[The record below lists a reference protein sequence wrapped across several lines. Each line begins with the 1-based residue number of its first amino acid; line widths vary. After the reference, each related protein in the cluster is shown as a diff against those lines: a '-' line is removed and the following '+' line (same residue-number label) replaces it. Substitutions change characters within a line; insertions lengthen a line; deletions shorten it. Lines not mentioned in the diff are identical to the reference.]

1 MTFLNQKII
10 LILNYKSSIKMV
22 LDYKITEENN
32 IQVLVLSGELI
43 DKNQAT
49 DLVKNIDELL
59 IEGKNKLI
67 IDLSNLKYMNSSG
80 LNVLIQLLTKTR
92 TNGGESVIFN
102 VSKKVNDL
110 LVITKLNTLFKV
122 ADSKESAIKMLA

>member
-1 MTFLNQKII
+1 
-10 LILNYKSSIKMV
+10 MV

-32 IQVLVLSGELI
+32 IQVLVLRGELI
-43 DKNQAT
+43 DKNQANN
-49 DLVKNIDELL
+49 LVKDIDSLL
-59 IEGKNKLI
+59 EQGKNKLI
-67 IDLSNLKYMNSSG
+67 IDLSDLKYMNSSG

-92 TNGGESVIFN
+92 TNGGESIIFN

-122 ADSKESAIKMLA
+122 ADSKQAAVKMLA

>member
-1 MTFLNQKII
+1 
-10 LILNYKSSIKMV
+10 MV

-43 DKNQAT
+43 DKNQAI
-49 DLVKNIDELL
+49 DVVNKIDELL
-59 IEGKNKLI
+59 ALGKNKLI
-67 IDLSNLKYMNSSG
+67 IDLSDLKYMNSSG

-122 ADSKESAIKMLA
+122 ADSKDTAIKILG

>member
-1 MTFLNQKII
+1 
-10 LILNYKSSIKMV
+10 MV
-22 LDYKITEENN
+22 LDYSIAEENN
-32 IQVLVLSGELI
+32 IQVLVLKGELI
-43 DKNQAT
+43 DKNQAI
-49 DLVKNIDELL
+49 DLMKTVEELL
-59 IEGKNKLI
+59 QVGKNKFI
-67 IDLSNLKYMNSSG
+67 IDLSELKYMNSSG

-122 ADSKESAIKMLA
+122 ADTKDNAVKLIA